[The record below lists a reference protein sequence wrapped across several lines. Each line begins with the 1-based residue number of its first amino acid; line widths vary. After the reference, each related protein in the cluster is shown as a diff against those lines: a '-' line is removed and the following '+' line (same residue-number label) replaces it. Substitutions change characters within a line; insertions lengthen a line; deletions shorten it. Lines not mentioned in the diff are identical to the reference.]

1 MRFGLLGAVAASL
14 LVPAP
19 AGAQVDSA
27 TLARSVS
34 QLREAIGH
42 WEVTTEFL
50 AEDGRVARAVEG
62 TYTFEWVVPDRV
74 VVGRTTI
81 PALGTASGILFY
93 VRASSA
99 EIEMASVG
107 GDGMLWVMTGPL
119 GGETRQTQAYELPGG
134 GTGRLRFTRYNVERD
149 RFESRMERTSDGGAT
164 WLPGNHQV
172 FRRAVA
178 DGALAAE
185 VRQAE
190 ADFAATMVHRDF
202 AAFGEHVAGDAV
214 FVGATPLRGRAAVL
228 DAWRP
233 FFDGPTAPFS
243 WQADSVTV
251 LPSGSLALSWG
262 PVLDPAGRRTAT
274 FNSVWRRDPDGR
286 WRVVLDKGT
295 TVCECS
301 AGRPS
306 P

>member
-19 AGAQVDSA
+19 AGAQADSA
-27 TLARSVS
+27 ALARSVS

-50 AEDGRVARAVEG
+50 AEDGSVARAVEG

-81 PALGTASGILFY
+81 PALGAASGILFY

-172 FRRAVA
+172 FRRAAA

-202 AAFGEHVAGDAV
+202 AAFEGFVAQDAI
-214 FVGATPLRGRAAVL
+214 FFGGGGAQRGRAAVL
-228 DAWRP
+228 AAWKP
-233 FFDGPTAPFS
+233 FYDGPSAPFS
-243 WQADSVTV
+243 WAPDSVEV
-251 LPSGSLALSWG
+251 LSSGTLAMSFGPVFDPSGKR
-262 PVLDPAGRRTAT
+262 VAT
-274 FNSVWRRDPDGR
+274 FNSIWRRDPDGR
-286 WRVVLDKGT
+286 WRVVFDKGT
-295 TVCECS
+295 NTCEC
-301 AGRPS
+301 ATQP